1 MQFFLVSK
9 LYYIIMLS
17 FSTMQT
23 KIFIKFLGADKE
35 CCQWKTLILLC
46 MFKSLCISQ
55 EKHHFKGYSTGMK
68 MRSIVWYLTF
78 VPLSQHVWNWKKKKK
93 WDILGARLVTKYEK
107 LVASEK
113 GQLYWGASGCNV
125 ELVT

>member
-1 MQFFLVSK
+1 MK
-9 LYYIIMLS
+9 L
-17 FSTMQT
+17 
-23 KIFIKFLGADKE
+23 
-35 CCQWKTLILLC
+35 
-46 MFKSLCISQ
+46 
-55 EKHHFKGYSTGMK
+55 
-68 MRSIVWYLTF
+68 
-78 VPLSQHVWNWKKKKK
+78 KKKKN